1 VSAGYTRIVG
11 PWTSHRQGCLDDT
24 TVVAFLD
31 GQLSDVDRAAVDSHV
46 DGCPGCLALVA
57 ALGRAVGSERG
68 TVSGQEESGARGP
81 QTEDPVRP
89 GSRVG
94 RYEIIRWLGQGGM
107 GTVYAAY
114 DPQLD
119 RDIALKLLHR
129 SLAEEQS
136 RLLREAQAMAQLAHP
151 NVVAVH
157 DVGRIDQQIFIALE
171 RIDGP
176 TLSAWMAE
184 GPHPAT
190 EVLETLAQA
199 ARGLAAAHD
208 AGIVHRDFK
217 PDNAM
222 IGADARVRVLDFGLA
237 RGRVGETGPA
247 AGDRSV
253 WMTTLTVNGALV
265 GTPHYMSPEQ
275 YRGEP
280 ADERSDQFSFC
291 VVLHEALYGQRPF
304 AGNSFDELS
313 EAVRSGRVREPTQT
327 ARPGVPK
334 GLRRALRRGL
344 SVDPAE
350 RWPSMRALLD
360 ALERATRRRPWR
372 WVGGGVVVASL
383 GVGGWW
389 WVDREARRTACVD
402 EGNSVAD
409 SWTRRRP
416 LVEAGLKPPTETS
429 QRTLDELD
437 AYVKRW
443 SEVRV
448 RQCEAARVHQTLS
461 EELWARMGDC
471 LDDRRRSFGA
481 VTKVLSEGEGTVAPR
496 ALEIVG
502 RLDAVESCLDH
513 SGLLRRLDLPDD
525 VHERASVGA
534 LRAELAEA
542 DVLAAAGEFKRGAAL
557 AGSVLE
563 RAEALAHAPLTVE
576 AMYWTGAFAARGDD
590 GTADLVM
597 LENAAQRAG
606 ELGHELIAARAA
618 MELLVAYTHRA
629 NFDVAEV
636 WGRLSRMA
644 VARLDDGETPE
655 LAVFVQT
662 RLASLARSR
671 GDYDAAAQALAVAEA
686 LARPLAAA
694 NPRPL
699 GVVFSA
705 QGSLALERSENVKGQ
720 DLLRRSLDILE
731 QELGPEHP
739 EVGVAAE
746 TLAIAHMRLG
756 DLGRADILMEQGL
769 RVHAMT
775 SGTSHPL
782 YARSLNNRGQ
792 LRMKQQRFMDARK
805 LFEQA
810 VSISDAA
817 SGPDATVSAKYRKS
831 LALAS
836 VRLGDYPTALSLDR
850 EVLRILTAELGPE
863 HPTVASAQ
871 TTIGLVLRR
880 LGRMEEARQ
889 HYTRALEALEKT
901 FPEGERRTANV
912 LNNLGV
918 VSTLEGDVAEAE
930 RLHRRALE
938 IRTEIYPEGHSMIVV
953 SQLRLGEAL
962 CGLKRCDEGQPMLEE
977 GLAATTKGLPSK
989 IRAQG
994 LLALAR
1000 ALQSSDRRRAET
1012 LIEQAQALDPEEP
1025 AATGSSALPRD
1036 EGAARRNGNDASGSR
1051 R

>member
-1 VSAGYTRIVG
+1 MAS
-11 PWTSHRQGCLDDT
+11 WTSHRRECLDDT
-24 TVVAFLD
+24 TVVAFVD
-31 GQLSDVDRAAVDSHV
+31 GQLSDEDRAAVDSHV
-46 DGCPGCLALVA
+46 DGCPACLALVA
-57 ALGRAVGSERG
+57 AMARSAGSEHG
-68 TVSGQEESGARGP
+68 EALGHEEPGAHGPHTV
-81 QTEDPVRP
+81 DLLRP

-94 RYEIIRWLGQGGM
+94 RYEIIHWLGHGGM
-107 GTVYAAY
+107 GTVYAAH

-129 SLAEEQS
+129 SLAEEQT

-157 DVGRIDQQIFIALE
+157 DVGRVDQQVFIALE
-171 RIDGP
+171 LIDGP
-176 TLSAWMAE
+176 TLSAWMAD
-184 GPHPAT
+184 GPHAAT
-190 EVLETLAQA
+190 EVLSTLAQA
-199 ARGLAAAHD
+199 ARGLVAAHD

-222 IGADARVRVLDFGLA
+222 IGADGRVRVLDFGLA
-237 RGRVGETGPA
+237 RGRIGETGPA
-247 AGDRSV
+247 LVDRSV

-304 AGNSFDELS
+304 AGNSFEELS

-334 GLRRALRRGL
+334 ALRRALRRGL
-344 SVDPAE
+344 SVDPTQ

-372 WVGGGVVVASL
+372 WVGGGAVVASL

-389 WVDREARRTACVD
+389 WVDREARLTACVE
-402 EGNSVAD
+402 EGNTVVAA
-409 SWTRRRP
+409 WTRRRP
-416 LVEAGLKPPTETS
+416 LVEAGLQPDGSPTETS
-429 QRTLDELD
+429 RRALDELD
-437 AYVKRW
+437 AYAKRW

-448 RQCEAARVHQTLS
+448 RQCEAARVRQTLS
-461 EELWARMGDC
+461 EELWGRMEDC
-471 LDDRRRSFGA
+471 LDDRSRSFGA
-481 VTKVLSEGEGTVAPR
+481 VTKVLSEPEGAVVLR

-513 SGLLRRLDLPDD
+513 SGLLRRLDLPND
-525 VHERASVGA
+525 VDERSSVGA

-542 DVLAAAGEFKRGAAL
+542 DVLAAAGEFKGGAAL
-557 AGSVLE
+557 AGAVLE
-563 RAEALAHAPLTVE
+563 RAEALGYAPLTVE

-597 LENAAQRAG
+597 LENAAERAG
-606 ELGHELIAARAA
+606 EVGHERIAASAA
-618 MELLVAYTHRA
+618 MELLVAHTNRA
-629 NFDVAEV
+629 NFEVAEV
-636 WGRLSRMA
+636 WGRFSRVA
-644 VARLDDGETPE
+644 VARLDRGETPE
-655 LAVFVQT
+655 LAVFVHT

-671 GDYDAAAQALAVAEA
+671 GDYDAAADELATAEG
-686 LARPLAAA
+686 LARTLADTDL
-694 NPRPL
+694 RPL
-699 GVVFSA
+699 GVVFSG
-705 QGSLALERSENVKGQ
+705 QGTLALEQSENAKGQ
-720 DLLRRSLDILE
+720 DLLRRALDILE
-731 QELGPEHP
+731 HELGPDHP

-746 TLAIAHMRLG
+746 TLAIAHMRLRE
-756 DLGRADILMEQGL
+756 LERADILMERGL
-769 RVHAMT
+769 RVHALT
-775 SGTSHPL
+775 SGKSHPL

-792 LRMKQQRFMDARK
+792 LRMKQQRFTDARR

-817 SGPDATVSAKYRKS
+817 SGPDTTVSAKYRKS

-850 EVLRILTAELGPE
+850 EVLRILTAELGPD

-871 TTIGLVLRR
+871 TATGMVLRR

-901 FPEGERRTANV
+901 FPDGERRTANV

-918 VSTLEGDVAEAE
+918 LSMLESDVAEAE
-930 RLHRRALE
+930 RMHRRALA
-938 IRTEIYPEGHSMIVV
+938 IRTRVYPEGHSMIVV

-962 CGLKRCDEGQPMLEE
+962 CGLNRCDEGQPILEQ
-977 GLAATTKGLPSK
+977 GLAAARKGLPPK
-989 IRAQG
+989 IHAQG
-994 LLALAR
+994 LLALAGV
-1000 ALQSSDRRRAET
+1000 LQSSDRRRAEALT
-1012 LIEQAQALDPEEP
+1012 DQARELVPEEP
-1025 AATGSSALPRD
+1025 AARGTTASRSD
-1036 EGAARRNGNDASGSR
+1036 EGEAKSTGGEAPDSHR
-1051 R
+1051 